1 MTVLRRER
9 PDLLALQELRGW
21 DRRHRER
28 MRTVADATGMVPHLA
43 RSVFG
48 QPVAVLVRP
57 PLRIVRRRSF
67 AWRMHHAAAAVRL
80 SNGLT
85 FVSAHLNPWSGER
98 RRREAVWL
106 SSLFPGEVIIAGDM
120 NSLDPYTDHSAAL
133 AGIDARR
140 HLLPSGEVDTRAIA
154 SFRHAGFSDW
164 WCLSGVGEGRTVPTS
179 IGGAEF
185 GPMRLDY
192 ILARSSLVPRD
203 VRVLCDEASDHYPVR
218 ADL

>member
-1 MTVLRRER
+1 
-9 PDLLALQELRGW
+9 
-21 DRRHRER
+21 

-80 SNGLT
+80 SSGLT

-106 SSLFPGEVIIAGDM
+106 SSLFRGDVIIAGDM
-120 NSLDPYTDHSAAL
+120 NSLDPHTDHAASL
-133 AGIDARR
+133 TGIDARR
-140 HLLPSGEVDTRAIA
+140 HLTPSGEVDTRAIA
-154 SFRHAGFSDW
+154 AFEHAGFSDLW
-164 WCLSGVGEGRTVPTS
+164 PIAGVGDGRTVPTT
-179 IGGAEF
+179 IKGEEF

-192 ILARSSLVPRD
+192 LLARSPVVPRE
-203 VRVLCDEASDHYPVR
+203 VRVLRDEASDHYPVR